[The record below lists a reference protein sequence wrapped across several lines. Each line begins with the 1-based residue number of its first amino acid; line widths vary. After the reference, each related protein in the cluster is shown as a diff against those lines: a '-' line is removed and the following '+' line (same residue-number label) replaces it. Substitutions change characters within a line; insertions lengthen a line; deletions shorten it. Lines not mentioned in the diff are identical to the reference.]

1 MTNDDS
7 GETQKIAA
15 ATLVSLAQDDHSR
28 GEMKRAGA
36 AGPLT
41 TLKILADGW
50 LRSQAADLLTM
61 LGVEDHGGGPGG
73 PGGVGGG
80 GPIGSYL
87 PVSPRL
93 RYRQTP
99 EPMLVALEGL
109 GGYMP
114 TSPRFVVTET
124 GHYQGCTSGHK
135 EGASSM
141 LLARFQAKLADNP
154 ELWMITDT
162 GKSKGITDDH
172 QAELAV
178 RFKLKERIMVETEAV
193 RGGRPATIMFIG
205 KVPEIAP
212 GFWIG
217 VEFEIPDGK
226 HDGSIDGKVYFQCRK
241 NHGCFLRPSHIRPA
255 GAIQATEADAATTPD
270 APVKV
275 RLKEDKPKL
284 NAKADK
290 ADKRKPVAGSE
301 SSLKSPKAS
310 PKGSLKSPKGSSL
323 KSPKGSLK
331 SPKASP
337 KASPKE
343 GADGAT
349 PSRKKAPKSKR

>member
-1 MTNDDS
+1 
-7 GETQKIAA
+7 
-15 ATLVSLAQDDHSR
+15 
-28 GEMKRAGA
+28 
-36 AGPLT
+36 
-41 TLKILADGW
+41 
-50 LRSQAADLLTM
+50 
-61 LGVEDHGGGPGG
+61 
-73 PGGVGGG
+73 
-80 GPIGSYL
+80 
-87 PVSPRL
+87 VSPRL
-93 RYRQTP
+93 RYRQNP
-99 EPMLVALEGL
+99 EPVLVALEGV

-154 ELWMITDT
+154 DLWMITDT

-178 RFKLKERIMVETEAV
+178 RFKLKERITVETEAV

-217 VEFEIPDGK
+217 VEYEIPDGK

-255 GAIQATEADAATTPD
+255 GAIQATEADATTTQD
-270 APVKV
+270 AAVKV
-275 RLKEDKPKL
+275 RLQEDKPKL
-284 NAKADK
+284 NTKAAK
-290 ADKRKPVAGSE
+290 ADKRKPTAGSD
-301 SSLKSPKAS
+301 SPLKSPKAS

-337 KASPKE
+337 KE
-343 GADGAT
+343 GADGGS